1 MTPSAVKFG
10 RYFLLAANNEKE
22 AMNLWPA
29 RGENVAQIGNIYRF
43 IKKTSARFLLFIDSE
58 REITCEAKLL
68 KKLFALAAKKNNGL
82 IFSDFHDKK
91 GNKLIPHPLIDY
103 QIGSI
108 RDNFDFGHFFVFSV
122 PAIKS
127 VIDKYGALPADKDS
141 ALYDLRLKISLDYRI
156 IRAAQA
162 LYAMAERKIK
172 STEKNSSKTETHFAY
187 TAAENLARQKKL
199 EKLATNY
206 LRVRGAYL
214 KAPEKKANSVKNIF
228 PVEASVII
236 PVLNRKKTIADAV
249 KSALAQ
255 KTDFSFNI
263 IVVDNHS
270 SDGTTAVIKKLVA
283 NNGKIKH
290 LIPSRRDLGIGGCWN
305 EAVKSKHCGRFA
317 VQLDSDDLYSSSR
330 SLEKIVETL
339 RRGKYVMIAGS
350 YTIVNRK
357 LKKISPGLI
366 DHREWT
372 KNNGHN
378 NLLRVNGLGAPRA
391 FNTTIIRK
399 LGFPNVSYGE
409 DYAVALR
416 ISREYKIGR
425 IYESL
430 YLCRRWGGNTDAALS
445 IEKQNRNDF
454 YKDMLRTQEIK
465 ARMHLNK
472 NKHEL
477 DKKVLLSFP
486 NKKSL
491 ASLCFNLI
499 EEQRNNWP
507 ILDSA
512 YQELNNVHIRSINCG
527 GYNVALQFN
536 PRRAVSS
543 GAAIDAQSIK
553 NRLCFLCPAN
563 LPAQQKAIMY
573 RDNYLILCNPAP
585 IFKNHLTISRI
596 DHQPQ
601 NLSSSFADMLIL
613 AKALTADF
621 IVLYNGPACGASAP
635 DHLHFQAVPKNALP
649 FITEINALNPNQ
661 EISGF
666 KYYAGAQLG
675 RAVLTLSASN
685 IDILSAQF
693 KHLIKIAQK
702 VMATKS
708 EPMMNVLCSY
718 ENDTWRLTIFLRQKH
733 RPEAFF
739 EEGEK
744 RIFVSPG
751 AIDMA
756 GVIITPR
763 EIDFER
769 VDSDIVD
776 GIYREVSLPDEKMRQ
791 IMEAL

>member
-1 MTPSAVKFG
+1 MTPSAAKFG

-22 AMNLWPA
+22 AMSLWPA
-29 RGENVAQIGNIYRF
+29 RGQNISQISNLYTF
-43 IKKTSARFLLFIDSE
+43 IKKTSARFLLFINSE
-58 REITCEAKLL
+58 REITCEAKAIKWLL
-68 KKLFALAAKKNNGL
+68 ALAAKKNSGL
-82 IFSDFHDKK
+82 VFSDFHDKTGK
-91 GNKLIPHPLIDY
+91 ILIPHPLIDY

-122 PAIKS
+122 PAIKNAAK
-127 VIDKYGALPADKDS
+127 KYGALPADKDI
-141 ALYDLRLKISLDYRI
+141 ALYDLRLKVSLDYRI
-156 IRAAQA
+156 IHVAQS
-162 LYAMAERKIK
+162 LYAASDKTLK
-172 STEKNSSKTETHFAY
+172 SANNKLSKTEIHFSY
-187 TAAENLARQKKL
+187 TAADNSARQKKL
-199 EKLATNY
+199 EKMATNY
-206 LRVRGAYL
+206 LRLSGAYL
-214 KAPEKKANSVKNIF
+214 KAPGKKAPDAKNKF

-249 KSALAQ
+249 KNALAQ

-270 SDGTTAVIKKLVA
+270 SDGTTALIKKLAA
-283 NNGKIKH
+283 NNEKIKH
-290 LIPSRRDLGIGGCWN
+290 LIPLRRDLGIGGCWN

-317 VQLDSDDLYSSSR
+317 VQLDSDDLYSSPR
-330 SLEKIVETL
+330 SLQKIVETL
-339 RRGKYVMIAGS
+339 RRGKYAMIAGS
-350 YTIVNRK
+350 YTIVNK
-357 LKKISPGLI
+357 QLKKIPPGLI

-391 FNTTIIRK
+391 FNTAIIRK
-399 LGFPNVSYGE
+399 IGFPNVSYGE
-409 DYAVALR
+409 DYAVSLR

-445 IEKQNRNDF
+445 VEKQNGNDF

-465 ARMHLNK
+465 ARTRLNK

-486 NKKSL
+486 NKKPL

-499 EEQRNNWP
+499 KEQRNNWP

-512 YQELNNVHIRSINCG
+512 YQKLNNAHIRSINCG
-527 GYNVALQFN
+527 GYNVSLQFN

-553 NRLCFLCPAN
+553 NRKCFLCLSH
-563 LPAQQKAIMY
+563 LPVEQKAINY
-573 RDNYLILCNPAP
+573 HDNYLILCNPAP
-585 IFKNHLTISRI
+585 IFKNHLTISHI
-596 DHQPQ
+596 NHKPQ
-601 NLSSSFADMLIL
+601 KISPSFADMLIL
-613 AKALTADF
+613 AKDLAPEF

-649 FITEINALNPNQ
+649 FIKEINALNPKR
-661 EISGF
+661 EISEF
-666 KYYAGAQLG
+666 KYYAGAQIG
-675 RAVLTLSASN
+675 RSLLTLSGSN
-685 IDILSAQF
+685 IDILSEQF
-693 KHLIKIAQK
+693 IHLIKIAQK
-702 VMATKS
+702 VLATKS
-708 EPMMNVLCSY
+708 EPMMNVLCTH
-718 ENDTWRLTIFLRQKH
+718 ENSTWRVIIFLRQKH

-739 EEGEK
+739 LEGEK

-756 GVIITPR
+756 GIIITPM

-769 VDSDIVD
+769 LTSDIVG
-776 GIYREVSLPDEKMRQ
+776 GIYRQVTLPDEIMRQ
-791 IMEAL
+791 IMEVL